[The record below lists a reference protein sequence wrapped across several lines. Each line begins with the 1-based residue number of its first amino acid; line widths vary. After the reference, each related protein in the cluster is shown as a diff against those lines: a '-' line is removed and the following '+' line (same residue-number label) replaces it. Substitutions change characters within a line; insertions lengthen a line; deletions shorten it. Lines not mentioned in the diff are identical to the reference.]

1 VPRTLKLTLAY
12 DGTAY
17 AGWQRQANAVSVQE
31 ILEDELAAILG
42 ARAPIVAAGR
52 TDAGVHAAGQI
63 ASVDIDHPMPC
74 DDLVRALNAR
84 LPRDIR
90 VRHAEDTFGGF
101 DARHD
106 AVAKTYRYAIWNG
119 AAPSPF
125 LRHVVWHV
133 PQPLD
138 VDAMA
143 AAARALIGRHDF
155 AAFRGTGGEVKTT
168 MRRLLE
174 SDLRDVG
181 LNGDDAFG
189 LPALATDPPGF
200 EARLLRYEVTGTG
213 FLRHMVRAIVGTLVD
228 IGRGRTPLEHMAMIL
243 ESRERAQAGMTAPAQ
258 GLMLWAV
265 EYGEGPRL
273 KKEERRTK
281 KEGEEK
287 ESEEDE

>member
-1 VPRTLKLTLAY
+1 VSRTLKLTLAY

-31 ILEDELAAILG
+31 ILENELAAIVG
-42 ARAPIVAAGR
+42 AHAPIVAAGR
-52 TDAGVHAAGQI
+52 TDSGVHAAGQV
-63 ASVDIDHPMPC
+63 ASVEIDHAVTC

-90 VRHAEDTFGGF
+90 VRHAEDTFDGF

-106 AVAKTYRYAIWNG
+106 AVTKTYRYAIWNG

-133 PQPLD
+133 MQPLD
-138 VDAMA
+138 VEAMA
-143 AAARALIGRHDF
+143 TAARLLLGAHDF
-155 AAFRGTGGEVKTT
+155 SAFQGAGGKTRT
-168 MRRLLE
+168 ATRRLLQ
-174 SDLRDVG
+174 SDLREVG
-181 LNGDDAFG
+181 LNDEDSLGMLAI
-189 LPALATDPPGF
+189 ATDPPAV

-228 IGRGRTPLEHMAMIL
+228 IGRGRASAEQMAIIL
-243 ESRERAQAGMTAPAQ
+243 ESRDRSRAGMTAPAQ

-265 EYGEGPRL
+265 EYGQGPRL
-273 KKEERRTK
+273 KKEERSMK
-281 KEGEEK
+281 K